1 MQHVNYELHT
11 NDRCLGWVLVH
22 LLPECGACVLTSPE
36 KWNQLKDCWRKWFDM
51 IDSGEEQRD
60 HKELLSGRDF
70 LGNNSD
76 VSIVVPYLK
85 DFRFHLTIKKWREN
99 RDSDGWKVTSK
110 GAEDDTRSDRGGRG

>member
-1 MQHVNYELHT
+1 MEKIRKDGKSAADLFTFVDVERHVNYELHT

-22 LLPECGACVLTSPE
+22 LLPECGACVLVSPE
-36 KWNQLKDCWRKWFDM
+36 KWIQLKDCWRKWFDM

-76 VSIVVPYLK
+76 VSIVV
-85 DFRFHLTIKKWREN
+85 
-99 RDSDGWKVTSK
+99 
-110 GAEDDTRSDRGGRG
+110 